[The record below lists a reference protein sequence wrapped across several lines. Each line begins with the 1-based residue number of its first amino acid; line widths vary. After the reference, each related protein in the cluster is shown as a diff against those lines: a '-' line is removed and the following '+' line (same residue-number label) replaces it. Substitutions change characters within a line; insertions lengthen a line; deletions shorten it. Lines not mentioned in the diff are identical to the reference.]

1 VYRGLRQKLLLPL
14 IVVSSLI
21 GGYLHFWWIPDSL
34 ARAEANELRL
44 IERHIDSV
52 TEGLVPLILGSELDI
67 IHDNL
72 GVLQQKNGEWVSIRL
87 LTPRGQQLF
96 PLAVGGEPALPADG
110 ELKSISRPVAI
121 GRTEI
126 GRLDVVVDMAPLL
139 VEVRARHQSLL
150 WVQLGVLL
158 VLTLT
163 VAGLLELAV
172 IRPARRLAVASKA
185 LARRKFDFPLPA
197 AGNDEIGDLV
207 GSFGAM
213 RADLASHH
221 AELMHEID
229 ERIQAEEAL
238 TRHKAQLEKQVQE
251 RTRELVVA
259 RDAAESANV
268 AKSVFL
274 ANMSHEIRTP
284 MNAIIG
290 MSHLLL
296 NTAVTPR
303 QRDYLRKIQGAGQ
316 HLLRIINDIL
326 DFSKIEAGKLVVE
339 RIDFDLER
347 VLDDVAA
354 LVAEKAAAKN
364 LELII
369 DIAPGVPPYLVGD
382 PVRLEQI
389 LLNYANNAVKFTE
402 AGEVGIRVV
411 VEEESADDLLLRFS
425 VRDTG
430 IGLTPEQGARLFQ
443 SFEQADSSVTRRY
456 GGTGLG
462 LVISRRLAEMMGGQT
477 GFDSQPGVGSNFWFT
492 VRLGR
497 SGEVAR
503 VLLPEPDL
511 RGCRILFVDDNAHA
525 REVIGELLRS
535 MTFKV
540 RTADSGPAALA
551 EATRAAAAGEPY
563 EIVFLDWQMPGMDGI
578 TVARRLREL
587 PLVPPPALAI
597 VTAYGRDE
605 LVDLA
610 AEAGIGE
617 VLIKPVTASTLF
629 NTAIRLLGSTSLR
642 RSDAAAAP
650 GEAERDGLAE
660 IAGARIL
667 LVEDNALNQEVASEL
682 LEQAGFVVELA
693 DNGAVAIDKLR
704 QNPGEPYDLVL
715 MDVQMPVMDGF
726 EATREIRR
734 LEGFAGLPIVAMTAN
749 AMASD
754 REQCLSAG
762 MNDHLAKPIDPGALW
777 RALRRWIRPGPGKS
791 RGALP
796 AVPAALQPPPELAA
810 LAECGEVDV
819 ARGLALVRGQESLY
833 QSLLARFVAGQRDFA
848 DRLGSALACGDTA
861 SARRLAH
868 TLKGI
873 AAQIG
878 ADRLSRSAGELEN
891 AIARPEGAPET
902 LASRRG
908 EVVAQLRVL
917 IDVLEP
923 WLAGRFPADSC
934 GEAGAGGF
942 AEVSQHLLEL
952 LADDDFA
959 VGKYLAENAAV
970 LRDGLGEAGYAALAA
985 AVRNFDFDTA
995 RETLRPTAD
1004 RPA

>member
-1 VYRGLRQKLLLPL
+1 MYRGLRQKLLLPL

-87 LTPRGQQLF
+87 VTPRGQQLF
-96 PLAVGGEPALPADG
+96 PLAVGGAPALPADG

-121 GRTEI
+121 GRSEI

-139 VEVRARHQSLL
+139 AEVRARHQSLL

-185 LARRKFDFPLPA
+185 LARREFDFPLPA

-213 RADLASHH
+213 RSDLASHQ

-229 ERIQAEEAL
+229 ERIQAEQAL
-238 TRHKAQLEKQVQE
+238 TRHKALLEKQVQE

-296 NTAVTPR
+296 NAAVTPR

-339 RIDFDLER
+339 HIDFDLER

-411 VEEESADDLLLRFS
+411 VDEASADDLLLRFS

-462 LVISRRLAEMMGGQT
+462 LVISQRLAEMMGGRT

-497 SGEVAR
+497 SSEVAR

-511 RGCRILFVDDNAHA
+511 RGCRILFVDDNEHA

-540 RTADSGPAALA
+540 RTVDSGPAALA
-551 EATRAAAAGEPY
+551 EATRAAAAGEAY

-587 PLVPPPALAI
+587 PLTPPPALAI

-650 GEAERDGLAE
+650 GQAARDGLAE

-667 LVEDNALNQEVASEL
+667 LVEDNDLNQEVASEL
-682 LEQAGFVVELA
+682 LEQAGFIVELA

-704 QNPGEPYDLVL
+704 QNAGEPYDLVL
-715 MDVQMPVMDGF
+715 MDVQMPVMDGL

-734 LEGFAGLPIVAMTAN
+734 LEGFAELPVVAMTAN

-762 MNDHLAKPIDPGALW
+762 MNDHLAKPIDPEALW
-777 RALRRWIRPGPGKS
+777 RALRRWIRPHAG
-791 RGALP
+791 RP
-796 AVPAALQPPPELAA
+796 AQPPASPAAVQPVPELAA

-833 QSLLARFVAGQRDFA
+833 LSLLARFVAGQRDFA
-848 DRLGSALACGDTA
+848 DRLGSALACADTA

-891 AIARPEGAPET
+891 AIGRPDGAPET
-902 LASRRG
+902 LDSLRG

-923 WLAGRFPADSC
+923 WLAGRVPAESAGLVGAEGFP
-934 GEAGAGGF
+934 
-942 AEVSQHLLEL
+942 EVSQRLLEL

-959 VGKYLAENAAV
+959 VGRYLAEHAAV
-970 LRDGLGEAGYAALAA
+970 LRDGLGEQGYAALAG